1 MIAHVLGLVRWEWFK
16 IRRRWLPWILLALAI
31 LIAQA
36 LLWGFYAAFHL
47 TDGSVGSL
55 IPAYEYGVSQ
65 DNVEI
70 TAEVTCDDLLQEG
83 LVEQK
88 AASLPARNQ
97 APFLAGVEEWK
108 SQCEGYITSD
118 ENRAFFTLPISALL
132 TLFFLFNFETGAFG
146 IILLVILTASA
157 MGSEYGWGTLRASI
171 SSGVGRT
178 QFLASKMLAMVFIG
192 VGAILV
198 IVLVTA
204 LTSLLA
210 QLIPPAEHGSIVF
223 SEGWGDTLVFL
234 GKTIYAIIPYVA
246 IATFLTILTQSSAT
260 GIGLSLGY
268 LIVEWIVLP
277 PLLGISDTLEKINE
291 GLLNRNI
298 IEWMFAGNTEAA
310 EALGS
315 ARSPD
320 TLQGFLVIMAYI
332 AVFTAA
338 AFWLFLRRDITGAK
352 GS

>member
-16 IRRRWLPWILLALAI
+16 IRRRWLPWILLAVAI

-47 TDGSVGSL
+47 TDGSIGSL
-55 IPAYEYGVSQ
+55 IPPYEYASNQGV
-65 DNVEI
+65 I
-70 TAEVTCDDLLQEG
+70 EVTCEELLQG
-83 LVEQK
+83 DVLEQK
-88 AASLPARNQ
+88 TSGLSPQ
-97 APFLAGVEEWK
+97 EQDEFFSGLQDWTP
-108 SQCEGYITSD
+108 SCEGYTTSD
-118 ENRAFFTLPISALL
+118 ESRAFFTLPTSAPLS
-132 TLFFLFNFETGAFG
+132 LFMLFSFETGAFG
-146 IILLVILTASA
+146 IILLLILTASA

-171 SSGVGRT
+171 ASGPGRA
-178 QFLASKMLAMVFIG
+178 QFLASKMLAMVLIG

-210 QLIPPAEHGSIVF
+210 QLIPPAEHGSIF
-223 SEGWGDTLVFL
+223 ISEGWRDAFIFL
-234 GKTIYAIIPYVA
+234 GKTIYAIIPFVA
-246 IATFLTILTQSSAT
+246 IATFLTILTQSSAA

-268 LIVEWIVLP
+268 LIVEWMVLP
-277 PLLGISDTLEKINE
+277 PILRINDTFEKINE
-291 GLLNRNI
+291 GLLNQNV
-298 IEWMFAGNTEAA
+298 IEWMFAGNTQAA
-310 EALGS
+310 ETLDV
-315 ARSPD
+315 ARTPD
-320 TLQGFLVIMAYI
+320 TLQGFLVILAYI

>member
-1 MIAHVLGLVRWEWFK
+1 MLAHVLGLVRWEWFK
-16 IRRRWLPWILLALAI
+16 IRRRWLPWVLLAVAI

-47 TDGSVGSL
+47 TDGSIGSL
-55 IPAYEYGVSQ
+55 IPSYEYASNQGV
-65 DNVEI
+65 I
-70 TAEVTCDDLLQEG
+70 EVTCAELLQGDVVELKASG
-83 LVEQK
+83 LSPQEQDK
-88 AASLPARNQ
+88 FFAGLQDWMPA
-97 APFLAGVEEWK
+97 
-108 SQCEGYITSD
+108 CEGYTTTD
-118 ENRAFFTLPISALL
+118 ESRAFFTLPISALL
-132 TLFFLFNFETGAFG
+132 TLFFLFSFETGAFG
-146 IILLVILTASA
+146 IILLLILTASA
-157 MGSEYGWGTLRASI
+157 IGSEYGWGTLRASI
-171 SSGVGRT
+171 ASGPGRA

-192 VGAILV
+192 AGAILV

-223 SEGWGDTLVFL
+223 SDGWRDTFVFL

-246 IATFLTILTQSSAT
+246 IATFLTILTQSSAA

-277 PLLGISDTLEKINE
+277 PILAINDSFEKINE
-291 GLLNRNI
+291 GLLNRNV

-315 ARSPD
+315 AKTPD
-320 TLQGFLVIMAYI
+320 TLQGFLVILAYI